1 MENKNS
7 KSGNAKNTE
16 ICKDCEA
23 LVGKKR
29 YTPPH
34 RNLKKKEIREV
45 NSIFGNVDEHYYE
58 CNSCSTT
65 WLHETGS
72 YGEGWILN

>member
-1 MENKNS
+1 MENINS
-7 KSGNAKNTE
+7 KDTNQKHISL
-16 ICKDCEA
+16 CKDCKA

-29 YTPPH
+29 YTSSH
-34 RNLKKKEIREV
+34 RNLKKTNKREV

-58 CNSCSTT
+58 CASCSTT